1 MGEYVIRPLL
11 PVRSPT
17 ESLATFLV
25 RLGEYF
31 DLISNHE
38 RGIKPDTKL
47 TNYILINASTGLNL
61 IQKSLNDTRIWTLC
75 MKSGLADCMTC
86 MWQVLAFVSHER
98 FLTFFTSI
106 IIYILPYF
114 TFEPDRAIVPRLVI
128 SSSRVSP
135 MPVSCI
141 VNVLATSSAAMSIS
155 RGNSAS
161 HTLSPCVWT

>member
-75 MKSGLADCMTC
+75 IKSGLADYDLHVASACLCFT
-86 MWQVLAFVSHER
+86 QT
-98 FLTFFTSI
+98 FLNVFHINNYS
-106 IIYILPYF
+106 YS
-114 TFEPDRAIVPRLVI
+114 AIFHL
-128 SSSRVSP
+128 
-135 MPVSCI
+135 
-141 VNVLATSSAAMSIS
+141 
-155 RGNSAS
+155 
-161 HTLSPCVWT
+161 